1 MFRSASTHL
10 ILGILALGGFVVGT
24 GCKDSDSEYSKKD
37 HALKLNVKPSASHC
51 VVGETITFFSRT
63 ENTLGR
69 DAKLEWTTTGGQLK
83 TEEENRIARVTFDTP
98 GTYTV
103 TGVLSADG
111 HEVDR
116 SATTVTV
123 APLP

>member
-1 MFRSASTHL
+1 MFRIATTQL
-10 ILGILALGGFVVGT
+10 ILGILTVGGFIVGT
-24 GCKDSDSEYSKKD
+24 GCNDSASEYSKKD
-37 HALKLNVKPSASHC
+37 HALKLNVKPSSSHC
-51 VVGETITFFSRT
+51 VQGETITFFSRT

-69 DAKLEWTTTGGQLK
+69 DAHLEWSTTGGQLK
-83 TEEENRIARVTFDTP
+83 TEEENRVARVTFDTP

-103 TGVLSADG
+103 TGVLMADG

-116 SATTVTV
+116 STTTVTV